1 MSTTELTQKIE
12 ALSADADF
20 SDPQTYADLLGYGE
34 QGGETD
40 HVVVPKGDTATTE
53 VVAVTPAQ
61 PADAAPAVAAAPA
74 AEPAATPAAESST
87 TPAAAAPKVDDEK
100 DVQGVATRDGKRVIP
115 YAVLEGTR
123 QEAQTAKTR
132 AQELEQTVASLNAQ
146 LAATKA
152 GATPPPATVP
162 VVEFTEAELEE
173 LAADMP
179 AVAKLAKGY
188 RALQEQLARAPAQP
202 VVAAPAQPAADP
214 AAVLAAVQ
222 RDIDNH
228 PLLARWQQKGGSVW
242 ADAIALDQQL
252 LRDPEWNVK
261 SQSDRF
267 TELQRRMAE
276 DLGIP
281 LPQEITAPT
290 PAAPVAATPAAPAA
304 PAVTTALPTLTDLSG
319 GPVISASDPL
329 MGMSAG
335 QMVDKA
341 MTMSVEELQRMAGI
355 TY

>member
-1 MSTTELTQKIE
+1 MSTAELTQKIE
-12 ALSADADF
+12 ALSADADY
-20 SDPQTYADLLGYGE
+20 SDPQTYADLLGYSE
-34 QGGETD
+34 QGGEAD
-40 HVVVPKGDTATTE
+40 QVVVPQGDTATTE
-53 VVAVTPAQ
+53 VVAAPPAQ
-61 PADAAPAVAAAPA
+61 PVTAPAVAAAPA
-74 AEPAATPAAESST
+74 AAPATTPAAESST
-87 TPAAAAPKVDDEK
+87 TPVAAAPKVDDEK

-146 LAATKA
+146 LAAAKA
-152 GATPPPATVP
+152 GATPPPATAP

-188 RALQEQLARAPAQP
+188 RALQEQLTRAPAP
-202 VVAAPAQPAADP
+202 AAAAPAAPAADP
-214 AAVLAAVQ
+214 QAVLAAVQ

-242 ADAIALDQQL
+242 ADAVALDQQL

-290 PAAPVAATPAAPAA
+290 PAAPAAAAPAAPAA

-329 MGMSAG
+329 LGMSAG